1 MKNKNENISLKGH
14 WKFTFR
20 DAATGVIKR
29 IQEFENIVPTVA
41 RTMIANNLTDSSPTN
56 AMRVNYVALGTGTTA
71 PANAD
76 TKLETETYRN
86 AIASQTNSSNI
97 AYCTGFFSA
106 AECTGT
112 YKEAGIF
119 SDGTASADTGIIVSH
134 VAIDITKS
142 NTETLTID
150 WSLTIT

>member
-1 MKNKNENISLKGH
+1 MQNENVCLKGH

-20 DAATGVIKR
+20 DAITGAVLR
-29 IQEFENIVPTVA
+29 VQEFDNLIPTVA
-41 RTMIANNLTDSSPTN
+41 RAMIANNLTDSSPTN

-86 AIASQTNSSNI
+86 TVASQTNASNI
-97 AYCTGFFSA
+97 AYCTGFYSA
-106 AECTGT
+106 TECNGS

-119 SDGTASADTGIIVSH
+119 SDGTAVADSGIIVSH

-150 WSLTIT
+150 WSITIS